1 MASMPGFRRT
11 HSFPRSNLNKTAV
24 GQLAPNPPRIEILS
38 AVGLPHN
45 RPSQATGSSLF
56 FRGSATT
63 FRIRQVRHVN
73 VKCIRGDTLRQIPSS
88 SQIDLIL
95 RLDIK
100 PIAQPISAWS
110 VEGLAATCQ
119 SDLLLP
125 HSLAAN
131 VLNLWASLTTR
142 IRLIVSVQRM
152 KPFFPRHAPRKAIS
166 WLPIASS

>member
-1 MASMPGFRRT
+1 MASMPDFRRT

-24 GQLAPNPPRIEILS
+24 GQLAPNPPRIRILS

-45 RPSQATGSSLF
+45 RHSQGTGSSLLF
-56 FRGSATT
+56 GSATT
-63 FRIRQVRHVN
+63 FRIRHVN

-88 SQIDLIL
+88 SRIDLIL
-95 RLDIK
+95 RFHTK
-100 PIAQPISAWS
+100 PSRSQSAPIPSK
-110 VEGLAATCQ
+110 GLAATCQ

-125 HSLAAN
+125 HFLAAN

-142 IRLIVSVQRM
+142 IRLIVSVQGI